1 MPREQVERVARAF
14 YEVEF
19 SASWEDAGEAIQD
32 HFRGLA
38 RTAIA
43 TLNRQ
48 IYRYH
53 RSVTRP
59 AA

>member
-1 MPREQVERVARAF
+1 MTQEQVERVARAF

-19 SASWEDAGEAIQD
+19 STSWEDAGEAIQD
-32 HFRGLA
+32 RFRGLA

-43 TLNRQ
+43 TLNYQ
-48 IYRYH
+48 IFQCR
-53 RSVTRP
+53 RSVVQS